1 MQLSCPCL
9 PKHAELSYS
18 QPRPLCPH
26 CWSGTAWCFLCPA
39 RLRRR
44 TWLHPWRRR
53 SWRRRR
59 SVKGHGRCERTPRR
73 ASSRHSCTPAPGGT
87 DRQTDMERL
96 ATLWGKPCRTQIED
110 VTADL
115 LEYQAA
121 PHPGPSVSSHN
132 LTPSP
137 GLQDWREAVN
147 TPPWHHQSDWCYW
160 INIEFKLTESL
171 KDEGK
176 RVCIVFCS
184 EGDDV
189 LISGTLQDF
198 WHTG

>member
-1 MQLSCPCL
+1 MLSSHTHSLVLFVHIAGLGQLDVSCAQL
-9 PKHAELSYS
+9 AWGGELDSI
-18 QPRPLCPH
+18 LGAGDH
-26 CWSGTAWCFLCPA
+26 DGVADLWKVTAD
-39 RLRRR
+39 
-44 TWLHPWRRR
+44 
-53 SWRRRR
+53 
-59 SVKGHGRCERTPRR
+59 
-73 ASSRHSCTPAPGGT
+73 ASELPGGHLHHT
-87 DRQTDMERL
+87 AVLLLLEGQADMERL
-96 ATLWGKPCRTQIED
+96 ATVWGKPCRTQIED

-115 LEYQAA
+115 PEYQAA

-171 KDEGK
+171 KDEGE